1 MKDVLLDYRF
11 FEQQLG
17 QPWNDERLRQA
28 LDAADLDYELADAAN
43 DGELSLVEQAGFEL
57 YFSAEAE
64 DPERLVFSGVRFV
77 RIGDLRSVGYEG
89 EMPFDLRFSDT
100 VAGAIGRVG
109 REPDFREVDEDDRCE
124 YLHWNLQPFRLHVL
138 FDSDDGLVARVTLL
152 AQAPY
157 YLDWDSPFEL

>member
-11 FEQQLG
+11 FEQLLG
-17 QPWNDERLRQA
+17 QPWNDARLRQA

-57 YFSAEAE
+57 YFSADVE

-89 EMPFDLRFSDT
+89 EMPFGLRFWDT

-109 REPDFREVDEDDRCE
+109 REPDFREADEEDRCE

-138 FDSDDGLVARVTLL
+138 FDNDDGLVARVALL
-152 AQAPY
+152 APAPY